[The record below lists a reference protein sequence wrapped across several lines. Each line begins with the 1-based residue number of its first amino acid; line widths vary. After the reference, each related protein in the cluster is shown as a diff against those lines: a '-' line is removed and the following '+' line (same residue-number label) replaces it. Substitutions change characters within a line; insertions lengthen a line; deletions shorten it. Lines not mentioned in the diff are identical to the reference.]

1 MIVKMLLIAFSLSV
15 GTAAVIKTVELMH
28 AATAVMDQ
36 ALEGSQR

>member
-1 MIVKMLLIAFSLSV
+1 MKLLLIVFSLSA

-36 ALEGSQR
+36 AIEGSRR